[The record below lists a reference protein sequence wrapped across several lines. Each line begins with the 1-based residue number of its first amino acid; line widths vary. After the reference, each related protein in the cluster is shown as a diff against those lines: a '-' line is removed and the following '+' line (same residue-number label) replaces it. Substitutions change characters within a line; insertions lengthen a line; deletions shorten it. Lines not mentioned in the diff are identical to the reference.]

1 MPSKNSNKEI
11 RDYVILRSLRYRI
24 FLTVIALAGWA
35 LLAYDIQL
43 SSIVLPVVASSLN
56 FAVFEIGLYGF
67 LIYASQAI
75 MTFLVSPLSD
85 YLGRKRLFQWS
96 LIITALTTGM
106 TGLANSFASFA
117 VIRMLATGMGEVEQT
132 VGPAITIEEYPAKTR
147 GRWYGWV
154 QGGFPLGAFLASA
167 VSGILLPIVG
177 WRGVFIA
184 GIIPMILVIIA
195 RRWISE
201 PERFER
207 VRQIRKAL
215 RQGQIQ
221 YAQQLQEKYKI
232 NAEELKKVT
241 WHQIIS
247 DIRFRRTALASM
259 IAYFI
264 NSINW
269 PVIDGFVT
277 YWLVNF
283 KGWPESEAIKLTLIG
298 SAVIYFGYVSAG
310 FLGDIIGRR
319 EVIAIGGIISAL
331 GVYLMTVSNSFWPMT
346 IAWILAFYG
355 NGACMAGAG
364 FGYWAEVAPTRV
376 RSTFI
381 GMVYASGMLGAMLG
395 TFLFGILYTAVGGA
409 LTWIYLGSIPGILW
423 TVTILFAKRVKPGT
437 PLEEISQ

>member
-1 MPSKNSNKEI
+1 M
-11 RDYVILRSLRYRI
+11 
-24 FLTVIALAGWA
+24 ALAGWA

-43 SSIVLPVVASSLN
+43 SSIVLPVVARALHFS
-56 FAVFEIGLYGF
+56 VFEIGLYGF
-67 LIYASQAI
+67 LIYAAQGI

-85 YLGRKRLFQWS
+85 YTGRKRLFQYS
-96 LIITALTTGM
+96 LLLTAISTGF
-106 TGLANSFASFA
+106 TGLANSFATFA
-117 VIRMLATGMGEVEQT
+117 AIRMFATGMGEVEQT

-147 GRWYGWV
+147 GRWYGFV

-167 VSGILLPIVG
+167 VSAILLPIVG
-177 WRGVFIA
+177 WRGVFVA
-184 GIIPMILVIIA
+184 GIIPMILVVIA
-195 RRWISE
+195 RKWVLE

-207 VRQIRKAL
+207 VREIRKAL
-215 RQGQIQ
+215 KSGNIEL
-221 YAQQLQEKYKI
+221 AKQLQEKYRI

-241 WHQIIS
+241 WHQVLS
-247 DIRFRRTALASM
+247 DKAFRRTAIASM

-277 YWLVNF
+277 YWLVNY
-283 KGWPESEAIKLTLIG
+283 KGWPESEAIILTLIG

-310 FLGDIIGRR
+310 FLGDYIGRR
-319 EVIAIGGIISAL
+319 EVIAAGGLISAL
-331 GVYLMTVSNSFWPMT
+331 GVYLMTIFNSFWPMT

-364 FGYWAEVAPTRV
+364 FAYWAEVAPTRV

-395 TFLFGILYTAVGGA
+395 TFLFGILYPIVGGA
-409 LTWIYLGSIPGILW
+409 LTWIFLGSIPGILW
-423 TVTILFAKRVKPGT
+423 TIAILFARRVKPGI
-437 PLEEISQ
+437 PLEDISK